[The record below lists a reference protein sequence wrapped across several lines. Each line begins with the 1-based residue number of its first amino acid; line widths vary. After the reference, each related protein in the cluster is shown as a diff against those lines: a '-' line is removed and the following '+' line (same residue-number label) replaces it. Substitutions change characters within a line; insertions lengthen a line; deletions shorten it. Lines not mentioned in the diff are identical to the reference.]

1 MSRELLGLL
10 GFAVLCIALSPF
22 YKRSPI
28 NQKPRIRAI
37 EYKKLDES
45 IKNDNPK
52 TIVLLTDSFLPTIFA
67 GSEISAFET
76 IKYMR
81 SRGHNISIFVKTFEV
96 SEYEGFNI
104 YKYDENDEF
113 CRSSILNCDAVF
125 FQFPDKPESLK
136 LVQYRKKPV
145 YIFIHLFDHYRWIL
159 QMKITFPIIVVYNS
173 HATQDISPTLYDNM
187 RMIPYVETNTF
198 KGLREISATKNVVCL
213 INCNK
218 NKGSDM
224 FNTLAES
231 MPDVQ
236 FLGVK
241 GAYGDQDILKNP
253 PSNLHYIQNQPDIT
267 VVFKQIGILLMPSKH
282 ETWGRTAVEA
292 MSAGVPVIHS
302 ESPGLVECV
311 GGAGIL
317 CMRDDKDAW
326 EDAIRKLLNDS
337 KYRERIREN
346 GYKRVKEISLEQTR
360 GRQELAMKI
369 ESI

>member
-10 GFAVLCIALSPF
+10 GFVVLCIALSPF
-22 YKRSPI
+22 YKRSPM
-28 NQKPRIRAI
+28 NQRPRIRAI

-52 TIVLLTDSFLPTIFA
+52 NIVLLTDRFLPTVFA

-81 SRGHNISIFVKTFEV
+81 SRGHNVIIFVNNFEV
-96 SEYEGFNI
+96 DEYDGFKI
-104 YKYDENDEF
+104 YKYDEHDEF
-113 CRSSILNCDAVF
+113 CQSSILNCDAVF

-136 LVQYRKKPV
+136 LVQNRKKPV
-145 YIFIHLFDHYRWIL
+145 YMFIHIFDHYSWIL

-173 HATQDISPTLYDNM
+173 HATQDATPTLYDNM

-198 KGLREISATKNVVCL
+198 KGLREITAKKDVVCL

-224 FNTLAES
+224 FNMLAES

-241 GAYGDQDILKNP
+241 GAYGDQGILKNP
-253 PSNLHYIQNQPDIT
+253 PKNLHYIQNQPDIT
-267 VVFKQIGILLMPSKH
+267 KVFKQIGILLMPSKR

-292 MSAGVPVIHS
+292 MASGVPVIHS
-302 ESPGLVECV
+302 ESPGLVECI

-326 EDAIRKLLNDS
+326 EDAIRKLLNDR
-337 KYRERIREN
+337 KYREMIREN
-346 GYKRVKEISLEQTR
+346 GYKRVKEINAEQTR

-369 ESI
+369 ESV

>member
-22 YKRSPI
+22 YKRSPM
-28 NQKPRIRAI
+28 NQTPRIRSI

-45 IKNDNPK
+45 IKSDNPK
-52 TIVLLTDSFLPTIFA
+52 TIVLLTDRFLPTVFA

-76 IKYMR
+76 IKYLR
-81 SRGHNISIFVKTFEV
+81 SRGHSIIIFVNTFEV
-96 SEYEGFNI
+96 DEYEGFKI
-104 YKYDENDEF
+104 YKYDEHDEF
-113 CRSSILNCDAVF
+113 CKSSILNCDAVF

-136 LVQYRKKPV
+136 LVQDRNKPV
-145 YIFIHLFDHYRWIL
+145 YIFVHVLDGYNWLL
-159 QMKITFPIIVVYNS
+159 QMNMSFPIVIVYNC
-173 HATQDISPTLYDNM
+173 HTTQDTIPTLYDNM

-198 KGLREISATKNVVCL
+198 KGLREMTAKKDVVCL

-218 NKGSDM
+218 NKGSSM
-224 FNTLAES
+224 FNSLAET

-241 GAYGDQDILKNP
+241 GAYGDQDLIKNP
-253 PSNLHYIQNQPDIT
+253 PSNLHYIDNQNDIRI
-267 VVFKQIGILLMPSKH
+267 VFKQIGILLMPSKR
-282 ETWGRTAVEA
+282 ESWGRTAVEA
-292 MSAGVPVIHS
+292 MASGVPVIHS
-302 ESPGLVECV
+302 ETPGLVECL

-326 EDAIRKLLNDS
+326 EDAIRKLLNDR
-337 KYRERIREN
+337 KYRESIREN
-346 GYKRVKEISLEQTR
+346 GFKRIKEISAEQTR